1 MKNKFYLKFG
11 GILLA
16 FSFAFTGIPTAFAK
30 DTTETLA
37 VAAEVSQVETTS
49 ESTEPTT
56 ELPTESTQ
64 PTNPQPTEPVISYKG
79 LAGNNLN
86 YSFNENSGTL
96 TIKGSGTEIF
106 SYTEKNPA
114 PWSYFADKITSVN
127 LLDAY
132 NLNTVGSYAFAN
144 LTKMKEVYLS
154 ESLSTIGER
163 AFLNTYNLSSL
174 ILEKNIKLI
183 NKGAF
188 ENSGV
193 KTLKFMNPNATING
207 GQETIPPTTKIKA
220 FKSSTAYKYA
230 KKYLRTFYMMIS
242 EISFTETH
250 DVITKGEKYTPEYK
264 LNPSNPTNGKLKWYT
279 TNKKIATINSKG
291 VVTPKKVGTCYIYA
305 KATDGS
311 RVISKQFKINV
322 TDFKLNKYIFTNNN
336 CYKECTA
343 IDPKG
348 IIVHS
353 TGAVTPR
360 LRSFI
365 PNWNVPKPGG
375 REVCVHG
382 FVGIDNNGKVATYQT
397 LPFEM
402 AAWGCGSGSKGSFNY
417 NPGYI
422 QFECCEDNLTSRYH
436 FNRIYEEATD
446 FCAYLCLKYCLS
458 YKQVDSHAGANAK
471 GYASAHGDIDH
482 WLRKYGLTMNDL
494 RKTVKKKIYA
504 IDPNPDLKSGS
515 KHKKLTVKRDTEL
528 WSKRFVDEYGN
539 GSKKKLT
546 IKKGSTVSFLND
558 AFCGWSKVSINGVKG
573 YVKNKDINLPY
584 ASKYVTLKLG
594 YGVKCYT
601 KPSTKAKYYK
611 GTFKA
616 GTKVK
621 QISRVLSGSKKNW
634 RLISYKGKEYYIKN
648 I

>member
-1 MKNKFYLKFG
+1 MKNKKFLKLL

-16 FSFAFTGIPTAFAK
+16 ATFAFTGIPTAFAEEPNE
-30 DTTETLA
+30 TSTLA
-37 VAAEVSQVETTS
+37 TEFSQVDATSETTQP
-49 ESTEPTT
+49 STENSTDPIQPTT
-56 ELPTESTQ
+56 PE
-64 PTNPQPTEPVISYKG
+64 PTEPAISYTG
-79 LAGNNLN
+79 SAGSNLN
-86 YSFNENSGTL
+86 YIFNENSGTL
-96 TIKGSGTEIF
+96 TVKGKGTEIF
-106 SYTEKNPA
+106 NYTKENSA
-114 PWSYFADKITSVN
+114 PWSTFSDKITSVN
-127 LLDAY
+127 LLDAH
-132 NLNTVGSYAFAN
+132 NLKSIGSYAFAN
-144 LTKMKEVYLS
+144 LTKMKEIYLP
-154 ESLSTIGER
+154 EKVTTIGER

-188 ENSGV
+188 ENSGI
-193 KTLKFMNPNATING
+193 KTLKFMNPATIIKG
-207 GQETIPPTTKIKA
+207 GQETIPPTTTVKG
-220 FKSSTAYKYA
+220 FNNSTAYKYA
-230 KKYLRTFYMMIS
+230 KKNLRKFYLMIS
-242 EISFTETH
+242 AITFTENH
-250 DVITKGEKYTPEYK
+250 DVITKGEKYIPEYK
-264 LNPSNPTNGKLKWYT
+264 ISPAKPTNNKIKWYS
-279 TNKKIATINSKG
+279 TNKKVATINKKG
-291 VVTPKKVGTCYIYA
+291 VVKAKKVGTCYIYA
-305 KATDGS
+305 KTTDGS
-311 RVISKQFKINV
+311 RVASKQFKINV
-322 TDFKLNKYIFTNNN
+322 TNFKLNKYIFTNNN
-336 CYKECTA
+336 CYKDCTA

-360 LRSFI
+360 LRSYI
-365 PNWNVPKPGG
+365 PNWNVPRPGG

-382 FVGIDNNGKVATYQT
+382 FVGIDNKGKIATYQT

-402 AAWGCGSGSKGSFNY
+402 AAWGCGAGSKGSFNY

-446 FCAYLCLKYCLS
+446 FCAYLCLKYNLS

-482 WLRKYGLTMNDL
+482 WLKKYGHTMNDL

-504 IDPNPDLKSGS
+504 IDPKPDLKSGS
-515 KHKKLTVKRDTEL
+515 KHKKITVKRDTEL
-528 WSKRFVDEYGN
+528 WSKKFVDKYGN

-546 IKKGSTVSFLND
+546 IKKGSTISFLND
-558 AFCGWSKVSINGVKG
+558 AFSGWSKVKSGKVKG

-594 YGVKCYT
+594 YNVKRYT

-621 QISRVLSGSKKNW
+621 QISRILSGSKKNW
-634 RLISYKGKEYYIKN
+634 RLISYKNKEYYVKF
-648 I
+648 